1 MDNENKDN
9 RNRAAGAAFLGGII
23 AVVVAIG
30 IISGA
35 AWGLLA
41 AGVAL
46 ILASIAASA

>member
-1 MDNENKDN
+1 MGDKDN
-9 RNRAAGAAFLGGII
+9 KNLFSGVTFLGGAATI
-23 AVVVAIG
+23 AVAIG

-46 ILASIAASA
+46 ILTSIAASA

>member
-1 MDNENKDN
+1 MDDKDKDK
-9 RNRAAGAAFLGGII
+9 RSIASGIAFLGGATAI
-23 AVVVAIG
+23 AVAIG

-46 ILASIAASA
+46 ILTSIVTAA

>member
-1 MDNENKDN
+1 MGNENKDN
-9 RNRAAGAAFLGGII
+9 RNRASGVAFLAGTITI
-23 AVVVAIG
+23 VVAIG

-46 ILASIAASA
+46 VLTSIAASA